1 MTTLPGV
8 DAAPRDASKS
18 QWYTPPELAE
28 RIVAW
33 ALHPAPVKS
42 VLEPSCGDGAL
53 LAAIVNYC
61 GPWLERV
68 EGIDIDASNI
78 ARCRNRFRKWMD
90 YGDLV
95 LSCDDF
101 LTTEPFEGTAFEG
114 TEYDLAI
121 MNPPFKGGQTEA
133 HILHALKWADRVVC
147 HCPLTTLG
155 GKARKASLWS
165 RVSLTRMVI
174 HSTRPKYGNGKA
186 GATAMCTVEV
196 VPELQ
201 DGTRTAIEWW

>member
-1 MTTLPGV
+1 MSTLPGV

-42 VLEPSCGDGAL
+42 VLEPSCGDGSL
-53 LAAIVNYC
+53 LAAIVSYC

-68 EGIDIDASNI
+68 EGIDIDAANI
-78 ARCRNRFRKWMD
+78 ARCRQRFRRWLD
-90 YGDLV
+90 YGDLA
-95 LSCDDF
+95 LSCEDF
-101 LTTEPFEGTAFEG
+101 LALAPPDEP
-114 TEYDLAI
+114 EYDLSI
-121 MNPPFKGGQTEA
+121 QNPPFENGQTEA
-133 HILHALKWADRVVC
+133 HILQALKWADRVVS
-147 HCPLTTLG
+147 HCPLTTLE

-174 HSTRPKYGNGKA
+174 HSTRPKYGGGKA

-196 VPELQ
+196 VPGLQ
-201 DGTRTAIEWW
+201 DGCKTAIEWW